1 MSSTRNS
8 RTTNNNGS
16 VAVSPTSPSSTQ
28 KPINRSYSNIQSKVG
43 SFRDTPLTRTA
54 TVNTTTIATPGTNGL
69 TTSKRPTVVTTTSRP
84 ARAASTSRVSIK
96 AAGLPSSTTSVINSS
111 PTSVPSTPLSFSH
124 SRRSSTSSTMAS
136 PPMSPTSLTRRSS
149 KYDHIKAKVGSM
161 DNINYKGHA
170 VNKDDDGDVQ
180 SPTNGRSRS
189 PSAMSSASSTTSH
202 STSTSRS
209 TFKIP
214 KSKKFDYSKVQSKVG
229 SLEFIHHTPQ
239 GGNLRVFSE
248 KLTFREQAQS
258 KIAKEINIVQFYQT
272 SDNSFDMSGQEEQG
286 AGDQVSDQNQDQDES
301 IVYGS
306 ETSADGHFE
315 PPKNILSVLEEL
327 VESVEDI
334 GLDEQHELQR
344 QQANDAQET
353 HPMSAAAL

>member
-1 MSSTRNS
+1 MT
-8 RTTNNNGS
+8 
-16 VAVSPTSPSSTQ
+16 
-28 KPINRSYSNIQSKVG
+28 
-43 SFRDTPLTRTA
+43 
-54 TVNTTTIATPGTNGL
+54 
-69 TTSKRPTVVTTTSRP
+69 
-84 ARAASTSRVSIK
+84 
-96 AAGLPSSTTSVINSS
+96 
-111 PTSVPSTPLSFSH
+111 
-124 SRRSSTSSTMAS
+124 S
-136 PPMSPTSLTRRSS
+136 PPMSPTSPTRRSS

-161 DNINYKGHA
+161 DNIGY
-170 VNKDDDGDVQ
+170 DGVQ

-189 PSAMSSASSTTSH
+189 PSAVSSTSSTTSL

-214 KSKKFDYSKVQSKVG
+214 KSKKANYTKVQSKVG

-272 SDNSFDMSGQEEQG
+272 SDNSFDTSGQEGHEAGEQV
-286 AGDQVSDQNQDQDES
+286 GDQDQDQDES

-306 ETSADGHFE
+306 EASADGHFE

-327 VESVEDI
+327 TESVEDM